1 MVYVT
6 TRADE
11 AVLERPAG
19 RRLNGYAVERTPA
32 PLPARTAPARPAAAV
47 RPRGPFAPAPAPRLR
62 AVHPAGAPGAQPVR
76 RQLEHLFASP
86 DFDASPRSREFLRF
100 VTEETLAGREASL
113 TQSAIAVRVFGRK
126 EDFDAVVDP
135 IVRIQAGRLRRSLE
149 RYYLLS
155 GRHDAVR
162 IELPK
167 GGYVPAFLTTATEAA
182 GAAESAAA
190 PPEDGWPSV
199 FLQSFEVAGAL
210 SGLEELAIRVDEEL
224 ALELGRFRA
233 AHLFRERE
241 DGFVPR
247 PHVRFS
253 LGGRIRRE
261 ENEDV
266 RVTAYLVDRATG
278 EQIWGDEYCVAAQ
291 PGRWSGSPEDIARV
305 IAVRV
310 GAEEGVIA
318 QCLIAERRKRRPAAP
333 TVYDAVLQAYE
344 YFLTREA
351 NRFAAAVDGL
361 RQAVAH
367 HPDSSPSWTQLAR
380 LILARRTGESAGGPT
395 LAEAVACAQRGVRL
409 DPASRGARCVLA
421 AALLA
426 TGEASAAREELDQVL
441 RSSPGSLVH
450 LENIGALLTRAGDP
464 ARGAGLSRTARER
477 NPHCLPRAM
486 FGT

>member
-6 TRADE
+6 TRADDT
-11 AVLERPAG
+11 ARERLVGP
-19 RRLNGYAVERTPA
+19 RLNGYALEPA
-32 PLPARTAPARPAAAV
+32 ALPARSAHVQRAAEV
-47 RPRGPFAPAPAPRLR
+47 RPHGGSTPTPKVAPRLR
-62 AVHPAGAPGAQPVR
+62 AVQPASGPGAQPVR

-86 DFDASPRSREFLRF
+86 DFDASPRSREFLRY
-100 VTEETLAGREASL
+100 VTEETLAGREATL

-167 GGYVPAFLTTATEAA
+167 GGYVPTFRTMATEGA
-182 GAAESAAA
+182 GETESAATQ
-190 PPEDGWPSV
+190 PEDGWPSV
-199 FLQSFEVAGAL
+199 FLQAFEVAGAIAD
-210 SGLEELAIRVDEEL
+210 LEELAIRVDEEL

-247 PHVRFS
+247 AHVRFA

-261 ENEDV
+261 DDDV

-278 EQIWGDEYCVAAQ
+278 EQIWGDEYCVAAR

-367 HPDSSPSWTQLAR
+367 HPDSGPSWTQLAR

-395 LAEAVACAQRGVRL
+395 LGEAVACAQRGVRL

-426 TGEASAAREELDQVL
+426 TGEAAAAREELEQVL

-464 ARGAGLSRTARER
+464 ARGALLSRTARDR

>member
-6 TRADE
+6 TRADD
-11 AVLERPAG
+11 AALERLVGA
-19 RRLNGYAVERTPA
+19 RLNGYALEPA
-32 PLPARTAPARPAAAV
+32 PLAARTAPVRRPAEV
-47 RPRGPFAPAPAPRLR
+47 RPHGGPAPAAGMAPRPP
-62 AVHPAGAPGAQPVR
+62 AVPPAGGPGAQPVR

-100 VTEETLAGREASL
+100 VTEETLAGAQANL

-167 GGYVPAFLTTATEAA
+167 GGYVPAFRTIALDPAGQADSAATE
-182 GAAESAAA
+182 
-190 PPEDGWPSV
+190 PEDGWPSV
-199 FLQSFEVAGAL
+199 FLQSFEVAGAICD
-210 SGLEELAIRVDEEL
+210 LEELAVRVDEEL

-233 AHLFRERE
+233 AHLFRERP
-241 DGFVPR
+241 DGLVPGH
-247 PHVRFS
+247 HVRFA
-253 LGGRIRRE
+253 LGGRVRRE
-261 ENEDV
+261 NDDV
-266 RVTAYLVDRATG
+266 RVTAYLVDRASG
-278 EQIWGDEYCVAAQ
+278 EQIWGDEYSVAEQ

-310 GAEEGVIA
+310 GAEEGVIV
-318 QCLIAERRKRRPAAP
+318 QCLTAERRKGRPAAP
-333 TVYDAVLQAYE
+333 AAYDAVLQAYE
-344 YFLTREA
+344 YFLTHDA
-351 NRFAAAVDGL
+351 SRFAAAVDGL
-361 RQAVAH
+361 RQAVAN
-367 HPDSSPSWTQLAR
+367 HPDSGPSWTQLAR
-380 LILARRTGESAGGPT
+380 LILARRTAEAAGGPSVK
-395 LAEAVACAQRGVRL
+395 EAVACAQRGVRL

-426 TGEASAAREELDQVL
+426 TGEAAAAREELDQVL
-441 RSSPGSLVH
+441 RSSPGSLVQ
-450 LENIGALLTRAGDP
+450 LEVIGSLLTRAGDP
-464 ARGAGLSRTARER
+464 ARGALLSRTARER